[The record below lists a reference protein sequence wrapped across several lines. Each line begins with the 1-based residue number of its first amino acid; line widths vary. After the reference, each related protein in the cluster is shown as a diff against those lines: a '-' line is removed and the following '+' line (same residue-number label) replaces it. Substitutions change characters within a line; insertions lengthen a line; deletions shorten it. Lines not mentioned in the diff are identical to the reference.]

1 VEERTFRGWAWPF
14 LKFMDWV
21 QNAYN
26 KRSLEL
32 RDAKVKIMDRKQWR
46 YLVNNMNG
54 SIDV

>member
-1 VEERTFRGWAWPF
+1 VEDGRFKRWAWPF
-14 LKFMDWV
+14 FMLLDWV
-21 QNAYN
+21 QNACN